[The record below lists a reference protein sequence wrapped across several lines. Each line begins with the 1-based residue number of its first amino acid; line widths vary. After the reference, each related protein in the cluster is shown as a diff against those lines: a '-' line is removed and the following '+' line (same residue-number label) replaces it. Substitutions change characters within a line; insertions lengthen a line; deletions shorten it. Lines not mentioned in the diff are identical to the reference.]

1 MDKSYVYFMT
11 NKNNSVIYTG
21 VTSNLIKRVYQHKT
35 KTYKGFTFKYNCDK
49 LIYYEEF
56 NDIKQA
62 IDREKQLKSGNRKRK
77 EELINS
83 MNPNGRIYLKVGF
96 FILIN
101 YFYEADC
108 HIVHCMTIL
117 RASATK

>member
-1 MDKSYVYFMT
+1 MT
-11 NKNNSVIYTG
+11 NKNNSVIYIG

-62 IDREKQLKSGNRKRK
+62 IDREKQLKSSNRKRK

-83 MNPNGRIYLKVGF
+83 MNPEWEDLSEGWLF
-96 FILIN
+96 
-101 YFYEADC
+101 YFD
-108 HIVHCMTIL
+108 
-117 RASATK
+117 